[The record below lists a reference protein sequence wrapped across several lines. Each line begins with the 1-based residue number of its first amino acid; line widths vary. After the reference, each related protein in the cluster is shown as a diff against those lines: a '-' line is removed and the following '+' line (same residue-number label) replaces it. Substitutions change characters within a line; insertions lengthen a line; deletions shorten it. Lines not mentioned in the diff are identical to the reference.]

1 VESADDGFLS
11 RQVRR
16 LAGEFGGDDVE
27 PRSVCSTTRDYLT
40 AHPGDGGGARY
51 TWSDTGL
58 DADAVRE
65 QVSAYQDR
73 FGVPTE
79 ALK

>member
-1 VESADDGFLS
+1 M
-11 RQVRR
+11 
-16 LAGEFGGDDVE
+16 
-27 PRSVCSTTRDYLT
+27 RDYLT

-58 DADAVRE
+58 DAYAVRE